1 MHALQCMLNLQSFY
15 TSIMASD
22 LEKQAS
28 VDGHAHRNYVDAA
41 LQLVQNNTSQC
52 GPLDPEKNR
61 RLLRRI
67 DLHVMPMICIVY
79 CKVSCSML

>member
-1 MHALQCMLNLQSFY
+1 
-15 TSIMASD
+15 MASD
-22 LEKQAS
+22 PEKHPEQIQAS
-28 VDGHAHRNYVDAA
+28 VDEHARRNDVDAA
-41 LQLVQNNTSQC
+41 LELIQNNTSQC

-79 CKVSCSML
+79 CKVSCSTL